1 MIFFSTP
8 IYFFQLL
15 IGHLFY
21 LLTLFKHLEIYLV
34 HLQKKQ
40 MGHMFLMFFSIS
52 VKVIQLKREAN
63 ALKNKKKV
71 VELRALVLWSQQIE
85 LIHSDSVLNTVH
97 ESL

>member
-1 MIFFSTP
+1 
-8 IYFFQLL
+8 
-15 IGHLFY
+15 
-21 LLTLFKHLEIYLV
+21 
-34 HLQKKQ
+34 

-85 LIHSDSVLNTVH
+85 LINSDSLLNTVH